1 MIKKISF
8 SIVILIIASC
18 SSVKKN
24 TQANTTNKINLIEKV
39 SGNDIKPARSTQII
53 NYSGIYGI
61 NDASFNGA
69 SSAINYKGSILLTDT
84 GNNLIRQIKD
94 NKITTYVG
102 NGQKENIAGQ
112 YIKASLN
119 NPENIT
125 VDSKKNIYVSVNY
138 NQIKKIDNFGNVTH
152 FAGKYSP
159 GWIDGGVDGVKES
172 ASFKFISSLIV
183 DKKDEI
189 YLADKNKIR
198 KIGLDGKVTTIAGG
212 DKSGDQQGKALEA
225 LFNQL
230 SDIALN
236 NEKELYIVDQ
246 VNGKIKKLG
255 TDGLITTFIPKGII
269 KWPSSIT
276 VNSKGLVLIF
286 DNSNKILYTF
296 DKQGKLIKT
305 LKSNILALQ
314 DYSFQMKITVDDN
327 DNIIIPSKDFINII
341 NKDSQITQIGEKNG
355 NCRNG
360 IINEATFNY
369 PYDGVLDT
377 SGNLYVIEK
386 GNRVIRK
393 ISAKGLVSTFSG
405 NGEYGKAIG
414 TAQNTSFINTEAIAI
429 DSFGNLYVVDGNWK
443 DVCIKKIDANGTSS
457 IFINPKNKNLDYE
470 RWNDLVFDSQNNLYV
485 SDNIKNKIHK
495 FDSLGNI
502 IEFNLS
508 VKLNGPAGLAMD
520 KNDNLFICDS
530 DNNRIVKLSKDN
542 KTEIIVPNNSVFFDE
557 PENITIDNLGNLY
570 VTDRNRT
577 RIIKMGL
584 NFDSE
589 IFLEE
594 SSLGKNKNHNFSEYT
609 NTLKIEAFKNDVY
622 VFDKY
627 DNQIFKLK

>member
-1 MIKKISF
+1 MLKKTSI
-8 SIVILIIASC
+8 SIVILIVLSC
-18 SSVKKN
+18 SSVKKGIGSN
-24 TQANTTNKINLIEKV
+24 TISKTSRIEKTEWISV
-39 SGNDIKPARSTQII
+39 KPIRSTQII
-53 NYSGIYGI
+53 NYSGVLGI
-61 NDASFNGA
+61 KDAYFNNA
-69 SSAINYKGSILLTDT
+69 SSAINYNGSILITDT

-102 NGQKENIAGQ
+102 NGQKENIVGQ
-112 YIKASLN
+112 YTKASLN
-119 NPENIT
+119 NPENIAI
-125 VDSKKNIYVSVNY
+125 DSKKNIYVSVNY
-138 NQIKKIDNFGNVTH
+138 NQIKKIDNFGNVIH

-159 GWIDGGVDGVKES
+159 GWIDGGVDGAKEA

-189 YLADKNKIR
+189 YVADKNKIR
-198 KIGLDGKVTTIAGG
+198 KIGLDGKVITIAGG
-212 DKSGDQQGKALEA
+212 NQSGDEQGKADEA

-236 NEKELYIVDQ
+236 NENELYIVDQ

-255 TDGLITTFIPKGII
+255 VDGLITTFIPKGII

-296 DKQGKLIKT
+296 DKQGRLMKT
-305 LKSNILALQ
+305 LKSNILASQ
-314 DYSFQMKITVDDN
+314 DYSFQMKITVDEN

-341 NKDSQITQIGEKNG
+341 SKDSQITQIGEKNG

-360 IINEATFNY
+360 TINEATFNY
-369 PYDGVLDT
+369 PYDGVFDT
-377 SGNLYVIEK
+377 RGNLYVIEK
-386 GNRVIRK
+386 GNSVIRK
-393 ISAKGLVSTFSG
+393 ISEKGLVSTFSG
-405 NGEYGKAIG
+405 NGGYGKTVG
-414 TAQNTSFINTEAIAI
+414 TAQNTSFVNTEAITI
-429 DSFGNLYVVDGNWK
+429 DGFGNLYVIDGNWK
-443 DVCIKKIDANGTSS
+443 DVCIKKIDATGTSS
-457 IFINPKNKNLDYE
+457 IFVNPKSKSLDCE
-470 RWNDLVFDSQNNLYV
+470 RWNDLVLDSQNNLYV
-485 SDNIKNKIHK
+485 SDNVKNKIYK

-530 DNNRIVKLSKDN
+530 NNNRIVKVSKG
-542 KTEIIVPNNSVFFDE
+542 KLTEIIVPNNNIFFDE
-557 PENITIDNLGNLY
+557 PENITMDDLGNLY
-570 VTDRNRT
+570 VTDKNRT
-577 RIIKMGL
+577 RIIKIDINL
-584 NFDSE
+584 DSE

-594 SSLGKNKNHNFSEYT
+594 SSLGKNKNHNFSEYA

>member
-1 MIKKISF
+1 MIKKISV

-24 TQANTTNKINLIEKV
+24 KQANTTNKISLIEKV
-39 SGNDIKPARSTQII
+39 SENNIKPARSTQII

-61 NDASFNGA
+61 NDVSFNVA

-84 GNNLIRQIKD
+84 DNNLIRQIKD

-112 YIKASLN
+112 YTKASLN

-159 GWIDGGVDGVKES
+159 GWIDGGVDGAKEA

-189 YLADKNKIR
+189 YVADKNKIR
-198 KIGLDGKVTTIAGG
+198 KIGLDGKVTTITGG
-212 DKSGDQQGKALEA
+212 NQSGDQQGKADKA

-236 NEKELYIVDQ
+236 NENELYIVDQ

-255 TDGLITTFIPKGII
+255 ADGLITTFISKGII
-269 KWPSSIT
+269 KRPSSIT
-276 VNSKGLVLIF
+276 VNSKGLVLVF
-286 DNSNKILYTF
+286 DSSNKILYTF

-305 LKSNILALQ
+305 LKSNVLASQ
-314 DYSFQMKITVDDN
+314 DYSFQMKMTVDEN

-369 PYDGVLDT
+369 PYDGVFDT

-386 GNRVIRK
+386 GNSVIRK
-393 ISAKGLVSTFSG
+393 ISEKGLVTTFSG
-405 NGEYGKAIG
+405 NGKYGETVGI
-414 TAQNTSFINTEAIAI
+414 AQNTSFINTEAIAI
-429 DSFGNLYVVDGNWK
+429 DSFGNLYILDGNWK
-443 DVCIKKIDANGTSS
+443 DVCIKKIDATGTSS
-457 IFINPKNKNLDYE
+457 VFVNPKSKSLDYE
-470 RWNDLVFDSQNNLYV
+470 RWNDLVLDSQNNLYV
-485 SDNIKNKIHK
+485 SDNIKNKLFK
-495 FDSLGNI
+495 FDKSANV
-502 IEFNLS
+502 IEFDLS
-508 VKLNGPAGLAMD
+508 VKLNGPAGLAVD
-520 KNDNLFICDS
+520 KKDNLFICDS
-530 DNNRIVKLSKDN
+530 NNNRIVKVSKG
-542 KTEIIVPNNSVFFDE
+542 KQTEIIVPNNNIFFDE
-557 PENITIDNLGNLY
+557 PENITMDDLGNLY
-570 VTDRNRT
+570 VTDKNRT
-577 RIIKMGL
+577 RIIKMDL
-584 NFDSE
+584 NLDSE

-609 NTLKIEAFKNDVY
+609 NTLKIESFKNDVY